1 MVDMLLRHGAELCD
15 TNDRGDTVFHSLIRF
30 SALYPEKESKAVE
43 LMAELHRRLKDK
55 VSFQHSSV
63 RQFPLGDTT
72 DTEIS
77 LHPTSW
83 VHKDPVTHKTADISE
98 TIYTDRLDI
107 LDSPQIYHYTL

>member
-1 MVDMLLRHGAELCD
+1 MSIAALTFNLDMVDMLLRHGAELCD

-63 RQFPLGDTT
+63 RHFPLGDTT

-77 LHPTSW
+77 LHSYVVGPKGPSHT
-83 VHKDPVTHKTADISE
+83 
-98 TIYTDRLDI
+98 
-107 LDSPQIYHYTL
+107 